1 MDDHDLGLVLFGDA
15 VVELGI
21 GDPSKSVAE
30 AKPERLHLVPVAWGG
45 GERESIDAIGRLR
58 LEPHDLFRKFPQ
70 VLEHDRIV
78 IERIRRTEQAAPM
91 TKAALGHRFNH
102 HVDVATVIEV
112 PVADGDGIQPGE
124 VDLALG
130 VLDDGAW
137 SRIKGDPRQSVFH
150 VQAAGRS
157 ELLGDHEPRAGSAH
171 ESDLHS
177 CPPRLRGG
185 PALWAG
191 VGAITS
197 ATSLKG
203 SLVGP
208 PKY

>member
-30 AKPERLHLVPVAWGG
+30 AKP
-45 GERESIDAIGRLR
+45 GRLR
-58 LEPHDLFRKFPQ
+58 LEPHDLFRKFPK

-78 IERIRRTEQAAPM
+78 IERIRWTEQAAAM
-91 TKAALGHRFNH
+91 TKAALGHRFDH

-137 SRIKGDPRQSVFH
+137 SGIKGDARQSLFH
-150 VQAAGRS
+150 VQAAGRG

-171 ESDLHS
+171 ESDLH
-177 CPPRLRGG
+177 
-185 PALWAG
+185 
-191 VGAITS
+191 VS
-197 ATSLKG
+197 ATSD
-203 SLVGP
+203 SFCSVGP
-208 PKY
+208 PKYRS